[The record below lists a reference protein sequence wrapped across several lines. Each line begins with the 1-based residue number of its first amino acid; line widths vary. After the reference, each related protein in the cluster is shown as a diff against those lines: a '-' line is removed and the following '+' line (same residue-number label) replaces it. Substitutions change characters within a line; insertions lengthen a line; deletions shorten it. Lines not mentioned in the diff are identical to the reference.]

1 MNFNQRN
8 ALVAVG
14 FAASAALGFAVANLN
29 RGESPATEEHSE
41 AGEGEHEEAAAEENF
56 VALTAQEAAAAG
68 VEVTTVSRGGGAE
81 LLIPGRVVF
90 APDSEAAVG
99 APLGGVVEAVHVAL
113 GTQVGAG
120 APLATIRSPEGASLR
135 ASADAARAEAEAAR
149 SAYRREDRL
158 LRAGVVAR
166 QDWEAAR
173 ANALKAEAQARAAQA
188 QLAAVGAPASSGRTT
203 VRSPIAGTITAVATA
218 PGGFVTQGATV
229 AQVAN
234 QNRVELV
241 FDAPAGSSGKRR
253 PGTPIFATDAAGQ
266 EIRAIVRTVSPNAQN
281 AGAQVRA
288 SASGYIPPA
297 GTPISGRVLT
307 GSANTLVVPSDAIQT
322 VGGRTVVFV
331 AERSGFRAVPVV
343 PGRQAAGKTEILRG
357 LGGDERIAGRGAFLL
372 KAELS
377 RGEAE
382 HEH

>member
-1 MNFNQRN
+1 M
-8 ALVAVG
+8 
-14 FAASAALGFAVANLN
+14 
-29 RGESPATEEHSE
+29 
-41 AGEGEHEEAAAEENF
+41 
-56 VALTAQEAAAAG
+56 
-68 VEVTTVSRGGGAE
+68 
-81 LLIPGRVVF
+81 
-90 APDSEAAVG
+90 
-99 APLGGVVEAVHVAL
+99 
-113 GTQVGAG
+113 
-120 APLATIRSPEGASLR
+120 R
-135 ASADAARAEAEAAR
+135 ASAEAARAEAEAAR
-149 SAYRREDRL
+149 SAYQREDRL

-173 ANALKAEAQARAAQA
+173 ANSLKADAHARAAQA

-203 VRSPIAGTITAVATA
+203 VRSPIAGTITAVGTT
-218 PGGFVTQGATV
+218 PGGFLAQGATV

-241 FDAPAGSSGKRR
+241 FDAPAGASRSIR
-253 PGTPIFATDAAGQ
+253 PGIPIFATDAAGQ
-266 EIRAIVRTVSPNAQN
+266 EIRAVVRTVSPNTQN

-307 GSANTLVVPSDAIQT
+307 GSANTLVVPSDAVQT
-322 VGGRTVVFV
+322 VAGRTVVFV
-331 AERSGFRAVPVV
+331 AERNGFRPVPVV

-357 LGGDERIAGRGAFLL
+357 LSGDERIAGRGAFLL

>member
-1 MNFNQRN
+1 MKIQKRD
-8 ALVAVG
+8 ALIAVG

-29 RGESPATEEHSE
+29 RTESAASEEHAE
-41 AGEGEHEEAAAEENF
+41 AAEEGEHEEGETQENF

-68 VEVTTVSRGGGAE
+68 VEVTTASRGGGAE
-81 LLIPGRVVF
+81 LLIPG
-90 APDSEAAVG
+90 AA
-99 APLGGVVEAVHVAL
+99 
-113 GTQVGAG
+113 
-120 APLATIRSPEGASLR
+120 LATIRSPEGASMR
-135 ASADAARAEAEAAR
+135 ASAEAARAEAEAAR
-149 SAYRREDRL
+149 SAYQREDRL

-173 ANALKAEAQARAAQA
+173 ANSLKADAHARAAQA

-203 VRSPIAGTITAVATA
+203 VRSPIAGTITAVGTT
-218 PGGFVTQGATV
+218 PGGFLAQGATV

-241 FDAPAGSSGKRR
+241 FDAPAGASRSIR
-253 PGTPIFATDAAGQ
+253 PGIPIFATDAAGQ
-266 EIRAIVRTVSPNAQN
+266 EIRAVVRTVSPNTQN

-307 GSANTLVVPSDAIQT
+307 GSANTLVVPSDAVQT
-322 VGGRTVVFV
+322 VAGRTVVFV
-331 AERSGFRAVPVV
+331 AERNGFRPVPVV

-357 LGGDERIAGRGAFLL
+357 LSGDERIAGRGAFLL